1 MPPAHGP
8 RRAPFPPLP
17 RLLSSHVRELILAI
31 LGEETALAAAP
42 TRDSLLACAAHDV
55 EGASW
60 LQEEARSRFAEGP
73 FPVYPGLFHISAGH
87 LHPVAEVGL
96 SGSEEGE
103 APPG

>member
-1 MPPAHGP
+1 MVSCQFADAGG
-8 RRAPFPPLP
+8 AG

-103 APPG
+103 APPE